1 MVLNIYR
8 FEYINLFCKSA
19 EGSAAKSAAAAL
31 RKAQQPR
38 VDDDDEDDEAYN
50 LPRRLP
56 VEPPSPINL
65 VDDNGNEVVE
75 DTEQGEALV

>member
-1 MVLNIYR
+1 M
-8 FEYINLFCKSA
+8 
-19 EGSAAKSAAAAL
+19 
-31 RKAQQPR
+31 
-38 VDDDDEDDEAYN
+38 DDDDEDDEAYN

-75 DTEQGEALV
+75 DMEQGEALV